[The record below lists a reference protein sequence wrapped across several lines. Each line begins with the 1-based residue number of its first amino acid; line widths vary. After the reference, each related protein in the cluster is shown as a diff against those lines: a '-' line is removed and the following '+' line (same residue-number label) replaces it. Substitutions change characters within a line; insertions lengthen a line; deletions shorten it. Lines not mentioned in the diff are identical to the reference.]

1 MANVKIRLIVDTENI
16 RKKHVD
22 KYCSLID
29 NTNFMGN
36 PNPTKFESIVDAGS
50 MIEWSGAAKDPT
62 TFDLVSIDSIVMEEV
77 KGSVDLFGVPKL
89 IGSGGVIT
97 ATVLAKNKKHKKEVY
112 TLNFTV
118 IRNKDG
124 SNHSFKIDPRLKMN

>member
-1 MANVKIRLIVDTENI
+1 MANVKIRLIVDTANI
-16 RKKHVD
+16 DAKHVAD
-22 KYCSLID
+22 SCSLID
-29 NTNFMGN
+29 NTNFEGN
-36 PNPTKFESIVDAGS
+36 PNPTKFESVVDAGS
-50 MIEWSGAAKDPT
+50 MIEWSGVAKDPT

-97 ATVLAKNKKHKKEVY
+97 ATVLAKNNSGKEEVY